1 VRGPVVGLQILKWAG
16 VSLVVLAALLAV
28 WAIVDDPA
36 GVPRR
41 YWARYVVFLERKLR
55 RMFLW
60 TRGQTIAVSQV
71 IGVGALFASW
81 VIFRMPLWHVGAILV
96 LVGPAWWIER
106 MRAQRVQA
114 IEEQIDGF
122 VMSLANA
129 LKATPSIGDAIRS
142 VAPMLRDPL
151 RQEVE
156 LAVKEMRVGA
166 TLDQALLLM
175 ANRVGSRQLDAA
187 LSAVLIGRQVG
198 GNLPRVLET
207 TALSLREM
215 ARLEGVVRTK
225 TAEGKMQ
232 MWVLALF
239 PLGMI
244 FALSGVSPGYFDP
257 LTESIVGY
265 AVIVL
270 AVMFWLASLVVARK
284 ILAVDV

>member
-1 VRGPVVGLQILKWAG
+1 VTVDARVLKWAG
-16 VSLVVLAALLAV
+16 AALVAAGLLLGAWAV
-28 WAIVDDPA
+28 LDDPQGA
-36 GVPRR
+36 PRR
-41 YWARYVVFLERKLR
+41 YGARYVVFLERKLR
-55 RMFLW
+55 RMFLF
-60 TRGQTIAVSQV
+60 TSGRTIAIAQV
-71 IGVGALFASW
+71 VAVLALFALH
-81 VIFRMPLWHVGAILV
+81 VTLDLPLWHLAALAA
-96 LVGPAWWIER
+96 LAGPAWWIER
-106 MRAQRVQA
+106 MREQRVQA

-129 LKATPSIGDAIRS
+129 LKATPSIGDAVKSI
-142 VAPMLRDPL
+142 APLLREPL

-156 LAVKEMRVGA
+156 LVVKEMRVGA
-166 TLDQALLLM
+166 TLEQSLLLM

-207 TALSLREM
+207 TALTLREM

-239 PLGMI
+239 PLFMI

-257 LTESIVGY
+257 LTESFVGY
-265 AVIVL
+265 VVVAL
-270 AVMFWLASLVVARK
+270 AVAFWFASLIVARK

>member
-1 VRGPVVGLQILKWAG
+1 MRPLVVGIEALKWAG
-16 VSLVVLAALLAV
+16 AGLVVLALLLAA
-28 WAIVDDPA
+28 WAILDDPQ
-36 GVPRR
+36 GLPRR

-55 RMFLW
+55 RMFLF
-60 TRGQTIAVSQV
+60 TSGQTIAVTQV
-71 IGVGALFASW
+71 LVALGLFAAW
-81 VIFRMPLWHVGAILV
+81 IVVDLPMWHVMIV
-96 LVGPAWWIER
+96 LTLLGPAWWIER
-106 MRAQRVQA
+106 MREKRVQA

-129 LKATPSIGDAIRS
+129 LKATPSIGDAIKS
-142 VAPMLRDPL
+142 IASLLREPL

-166 TLDQALLLM
+166 TLEQALLLM

-239 PLGMI
+239 PLFMI
-244 FALSGVSPGYFDP
+244 FALSSVSPGYFDP
-257 LTESIVGY
+257 LTQTIAGY
-265 AVIVL
+265 CVVVL
-270 AVMFWLASLVVARK
+270 AVMFWFASLIVARK
-284 ILAVDV
+284 ILAVDI